1 MGTQEGVHA
10 KRAGERGNKTEGV
23 QPCNRRASWK
33 SGVLESCNTR
43 FDHQPPWHARLL
55 KSLTLSILFFLLAAC
70 SPGQDESAIVIKPT
84 HSYQRFV
91 ARASIDPPLWGIADT
106 NGKWVV
112 EPKYFH
118 IDVFKSGGGIYAV
131 QETDTLFKQ
140 ELVTLINDNN
150 KTIASNL
157 HRDNLFP
164 LLNNYIALR
173 DPGRAAYLGLD
184 KSDIGWRN
192 YGWSVIDKNGRV
204 VLPGPYK
211 AIDPYGDYAV
221 LTGEDG
227 SKYIVDSSAHVT
239 YEAPENIGIGS
250 KFNRIDA
257 LFAAYDYSECKG
269 NTDYEECSK
278 NGVINQNGEW
288 IVQPRKYVSISWCRE
303 FPTILCIVADSKAKR
318 RLEWLV
324 DQDWNVLSPA
334 YVSITPAKSVHDGEV
349 RWGHYFLVDNHD
361 YAASRKGARRYS
373 SLMTD
378 EGVQIPNSETDFRYK
393 IIDEQVAVVSR
404 DSRSTLIKLRDGKV
418 LKTADYIYGYD
429 DSSSV
434 GIFVE
439 KSPTGN
445 ILSRFVDI
453 NGQPIDD
460 YIYEDIVS
468 LQDGAFAVK
477 NNGLWGFVDKDR
489 KRIIDHKFNQYK
501 GWFVQFYGGLAV
513 VAPAERKDLFGI
525 INKNGDYVVPPG
537 RYVDIW
543 SWID

>member
-1 MGTQEGVHA
+1 MGTQDGVHA

-23 QPCNRRASWK
+23 RPCNCRASWE
-33 SGVLESCNTR
+33 SGLLECGNAR
-43 FDHQPPWHARLL
+43 FDPQPSWHARLR
-55 KSLTLSILFFLLAAC
+55 KSSILNILFFLLAAC
-70 SPGQDESAIVIKPT
+70 SSGQDEPAIIIKPA

-131 QETDTLFKQ
+131 QETATIFKQ
-140 ELVTLINDNN
+140 ELVSLINDNN
-150 KTIASNL
+150 KTISSNL

-164 LLNNYIALR
+164 ILNNYIALR
-173 DPGRAAYLGLD
+173 DPGRVAYLGLD

-211 AIDPYGDYAV
+211 AIASYGDYAM

-227 SKYIVDSSAHVT
+227 RQYIVDSSTHVT
-239 YEAPENIGIGS
+239 YEAPERIGVER
-250 KFNRIDA
+250 KLNRIDA
-257 LFAAYDYSECKG
+257 LFAASDYSECKG
-269 NTDYEECSK
+269 NVDYRECTKS
-278 NGVINQNGEW
+278 GVINQHGEW
-288 IVQPRKYVSISWCRE
+288 LVQPRKYVSISWCRE

-334 YVSITPAKSVHDGEV
+334 YASITPAESVHDGEV

-361 YAASRKGARRYS
+361 YVASRKGVRRYS

-378 EGVQIPNSETDFRYK
+378 EGVQIPNSETGLLCEIVDDR
-393 IIDEQVAVVSR
+393 IAVVSR
-404 DSRSTLIKLRDGKV
+404 DSRSVLINLRNGKV
-418 LKTADYIYGYD
+418 LKTADRIYGYGN
-429 DSSSV
+429 SSGV

-439 KSPTGN
+439 KSPTGD
-445 ILSRFVDI
+445 LTSRFVDI

-468 LQDGAFAVK
+468 LQDGVFSVK
-477 NNGLWGFVDKDR
+477 KGGLWGFIDKDGR
-489 KRIIDHKFNQYK
+489 RIIDHKFNQYK